1 VIAHFVHVP
10 SAQREALHRRLAA
23 AVSPAGTL
31 LIVGHHPSDVQAGV
45 GRFPMPDL
53 MYTAEQIAAFLQPD
67 QWDVVVREDRSRT
80 VTDDQGVARTVHDA
94 VLNARRR
101 L

>member
-1 VIAHFVHVP
+1 
-10 SAQREALHRRLAA
+10 
-23 AVSPAGTL
+23 
-31 LIVGHHPSDVQAGV
+31 
-45 GRFPMPDL
+45 MPDL